1 MIDLELLRSCGTIKK
16 YNTDAVVTLEGEN
29 THEMYFI
36 LSGKVGVYLNTFT
49 DDAVKLTELG
59 VGEVFGEMSLLD
71 ELPRSATVIALEPLS
86 VLEIDRNHFEIF
98 ISRQPEM
105 AFKMMKAL
113 ATRLRVVNSAL
124 SKMAINSDTSSLKS
138 VESPSLQS
146 QSAEQPAKPIVVK
159 AFFPEGHKTYNL
171 VPAFDSSEYIFEKTV
186 PCPICGNKFLTY
198 GQKVSKLRS
207 TGMDNDLRRRYE
219 NFDPI
224 WFNIWTCSECYYSN
238 FYNEFPNLSPSKF
251 KLVTAKLTSLLN
263 GQKLTITKDI
273 DVNQLF
279 TKYYLS
285 LYCAEVDKSPN
296 IKLGKIWMNIM
307 WLYRDCG
314 DAEME
319 KIASASA
326 LNYYQEAYLK
336 CDTELKPET
345 EQQLCI
351 ILAEL
356 CLLNNKSEDAFK
368 YLMSARKQRG
378 GNRTYAQMAEFRI
391 DELKEKA

>member
-1 MIDLELLRSCGTIKK
+1 MDLELLRSCGTIKK
-16 YNTDAVVTLEGEN
+16 YKTDAVVTLEGEN

-36 LSGKVGVYLNTFT
+36 LSGRVGVYLNTFT
-49 DDAVKLTELG
+49 DDAVLLTELG

-71 ELPRSATVIALEPLS
+71 ELPRSATTIALEPLS
-86 VLEIDRNHFEIF
+86 VLEIDRNHFEMF
-98 ISRQPEM
+98 ISRQPDM
-105 AFKMMKAL
+105 AIKMMKAL
-113 ATRLRVVNSAL
+113 ASRLRLANTAL
-124 SKMAINSDTSSLKS
+124 SKMAINSDISDTGTGNESSTKS
-138 VESPSLQS
+138 DQS
-146 QSAEQPAKPIVVK
+146 TTQPAKPVVVK
-159 AFFPEGHKTYNL
+159 AFFPEGHKTYSL
-171 VPAFDSSEYIFEKTV
+171 VPAFDSSDYIFEKTV
-186 PCPICGNKFLTY
+186 SCPICNNKFLTY

-207 TGMDNDLRRRYE
+207 TGMDNDLRRRYQD
-219 NFDPI
+219 FDPL
-224 WFNIWTCSECYYSN
+224 WFNIWACPECHYTN
-238 FYNEFPNLSPSKF
+238 FYNEFTSLSPSKF

-263 GQKLTITKDI
+263 GQKLTLTKDI
-273 DVNQLF
+273 DINQLF
-279 TKYYLS
+279 TKYYLA
-285 LYCAEVDKSPN
+285 LYCAESIKSPN

-314 DAEME
+314 DEEME

-326 LNYYQEAYLK
+326 LNFYQEAYLK

-345 EQQLCI
+345 EQQLCL

-378 GNRTYAQMAEFRI
+378 GSKTYSQMAEFRI

>member
-1 MIDLELLRSCGTIKK
+1 MDLELLRSCGTIKK
-16 YNTDAVVTLEGEN
+16 YNADSVVTLEGEN

-86 VLEIDRNHFEIF
+86 VLEIDKNNFELF

-113 ATRLRVVNSAL
+113 ASRLRVANAAL
-124 SKMAINSDTSSLKS
+124 SKVVTNSDASNTTNNESTAAPTQT
-138 VESPSLQS
+138 VEPT
-146 QSAEQPAKPIVVK
+146 VVK
-159 AFFPEGHKTYNL
+159 ALFPEGHKSYSL
-171 VPAFDSSEYIFEKTV
+171 VPSFDSSEYIFEKTV
-186 PCPICGNKFLTY
+186 HCPICGNKFLTY

-207 TGMDNDLRRRYE
+207 TGLDKDLRRRYE
-219 NFDPI
+219 NFDPL

-238 FYNEFPNLSPSKF
+238 FYNEFPNISPSKF
-251 KLVTAKLTSLLN
+251 KLITNKLNSILN
-263 GQKLTITKDI
+263 SKKPTITKDI
-273 DVNQLF
+273 DINQLF
-279 TKYYLS
+279 TKYYLA
-285 LYCAEVDKSPN
+285 LYCAEADRSPN
-296 IKLGKIWMNIM
+296 IKLGKLWMNLM

-314 DAEME
+314 DKDME
-319 KIASASA
+319 KTASTSA

-336 CDTELKPET
+336 CDSALKPET

-356 CLLNNKSEDAFK
+356 CLLNDKNEDAFK
-368 YLMSARKQRG
+368 YLMAARKQRG
-378 GNRTYAQMAEFRI
+378 GSRTYSQMAEFRI